1 MDFLNDIITF
11 FLGENALAD
20 GFLGLG
26 DVLNALY
33 FKDTPLLRSIYDVIY
48 EGFWKFLIGLIN
60 LFM

>member
-1 MDFLNDIITF
+1 MEFLNDIITF
-11 FLGENALAD
+11 LFGENALAD

-26 DVLNALY
+26 DVFNALY

-48 EGFWKFLIGLIN
+48 EGFWKFLIDLIN